1 MRANVQVNQ
10 LLLEGPL
17 EEMINLAASK
27 TGNACRGSVHT
38 NEVKNQCRKYYQIF
52 FYGIPK
58 NTTYNYISQVYMF

>member
-27 TGNACRGSVHT
+27 TGSAKRGSVHT
-38 NEVKNQCRKYYQIF
+38 NKVKHQCIKYYHIF
-52 FYGIPK
+52 LVNEN
-58 NTTYNYISQVYMF
+58 NTTYIYISRIYTF